1 MSAMGRRRWQ
11 CDGEAAAVVVG
22 GGGVDAATR
31 GVAASERE
39 REREQV

>member
-22 GGGVDAATR
+22 GGVDAATR

>member
-22 GGGVDAATR
+22 GGVDVTTR